1 MSKAS
6 RKIIYKYEI
15 NPSLSEQIIH
25 LPQDYKI
32 ISVIE
37 QFGKI
42 QMYAI
47 VCIDTPIKPVT
58 IYVNPTGMQ
67 VQDNIFNDFEFI
79 GTVQLLNGAYIA
91 HIFKDKI

>member
-42 QMYAI
+42 QMYVLI
-47 VCIDTPIKPVT
+47 QPVT

>member
-42 QMYAI
+42 QMYVLI
-47 VCIDTPIKPVT
+47 QPVT
-58 IYVNPTGMQ
+58 IYVNPTGM
-67 VQDNIFNDFEFI
+67 
-79 GTVQLLNGAYIA
+79 
-91 HIFKDKI
+91 